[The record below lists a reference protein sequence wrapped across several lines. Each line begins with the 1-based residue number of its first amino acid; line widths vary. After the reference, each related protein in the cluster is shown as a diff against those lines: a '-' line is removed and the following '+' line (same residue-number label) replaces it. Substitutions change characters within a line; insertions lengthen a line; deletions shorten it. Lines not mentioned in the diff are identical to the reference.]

1 VPSIRLSTQLRTQVI
16 ASELQFKPRGRRG
29 SVCMQTV
36 GRFLLV
42 SVLYN
47 FNPCIDKYLIT
58 STFLCQSWIG
68 HHTSRRAWFARTPC
82 SPPAQHKLWAHPRP
96 YCSTWYASSPNQIQF
111 IYSITTPKSSHLTVD
126 VYDPRRLRS
135 RATLHFPQL

>member
-1 VPSIRLSTQLRTQVI
+1 VPSIRLSTQLRTQVT
-16 ASELQFKPRGRRG
+16 ASELQFKPRARRG
-29 SVCMQTV
+29 SVRMLTV

-58 STFLCQSWIG
+58 STFLCQPRIG
-68 HHTSRRAWFARTPC
+68 HDTSRRAWFARTPC
-82 SPPAQHKLWAHPRP
+82 SPPSQHKLWAHPRP
-96 YCSTWYASSPNQIQF
+96 YCSTWYASSPNQIRF
-111 IYSITTPKSSHLTVD
+111 IHSITTPKSSHLTVD